1 MITNRVPLGQYCCE
15 RVETISKDYDG
26 LINYIDISSIDNV
39 EKKIHTYQ
47 TIEAKEAPSR
57 AKQLVQKGDILVST
71 VRPNLNAV
79 AIVESLTENL
89 MICSTGYCV
98 LRSNGTIDN
107 RFLFYFCQSNY
118 FVDDMTSQ
126 ATGASYPAVNSGIV
140 KKSLIPIYTLEQQK
154 HISSQLD
161 KVSRLIGFRK
171 QQLSKL
177 DELVKSR
184 FKELFENNK
193 YEKSDVRSVLDTAF
207 WLMPATPEFLVDGEV
222 PYITSKNIKNRMI
235 DFDNVKY
242 ISKEAYTSISEN
254 RPTRKGDILIS
265 MIGTLG
271 QTAVIQDDREF
282 YGQNL
287 YLLRLNNA
295 IVDTTYFCEFFNS
308 DTAQYELQGKRNQ
321 STQAYLKAN
330 HVEDLVLP
338 LPPLF
343 LQKQFATFVEQTDK
357 LKCKAKESLEKLET
371 LKKSLM
377 QKYFG

>member
-1 MITNRVPLGQYCCE
+1 MISKRVPIGQYCCE

-26 LINYIDISSIDNV
+26 LIDYIDISSVGNV

-89 MICSTGYCV
+89 MVCSTGYCV

-161 KVSRLIGFRK
+161 KVSRLIDFRK
-171 QQLSKL
+171 HQLLEL

-184 FKELFENNK
+184 FIELFGDPVLNPFGFEECLVNKCCKMTQGTQIPMSEQVNEYQNGYYRYLYIRDLKYGDDNWIYVQDKFDDKKLTTKDLVVVNTGNTAGEIYYGKDGILSNNLFK
-193 YEKSDVRSVLDTAF
+193 VSFDT
-207 WLMPATPEFLVDGEV
+207 
-222 PYITSKNIKNRMI
+222 NI
-235 DFDNVKY
+235 
-242 ISKEAYTSISEN
+242 
-254 RPTRKGDILIS
+254 
-265 MIGTLG
+265 
-271 QTAVIQDDREF
+271 
-282 YGQNL
+282 
-287 YLLRLNNA
+287 LN
-295 IVDTTYFCEFFNS
+295 TTYMFSYFSSEQFQGMLWSEMKEGTQPHLGHKIFGS
-308 DTAQYELQGKRNQ
+308 KKLIVPPIDLQN
-321 STQAYLKAN
+321 
-330 HVEDLVLP
+330 
-338 LPPLF
+338 
-343 LQKQFATFVEQTDK
+343 QFANFVEQTDK
-357 LKCKAKESLEKLET
+357 LKLEVKESLEKLET

-377 QKYFG
+377 QEYFG

>member
-1 MITNRVPLGQYCCE
+1 MISKRVPIGQYCCE
-15 RVETISKDYDG
+15 RIETISKEYDG
-26 LINYIDISSIDNV
+26 LIDYIDISSIDNV

-89 MICSTGYCV
+89 MVCSTGYCV

-184 FKELFENNK
+184 FIEMFGDPIINSKNLP
-193 YEKSDVRSVLDTAF
+193 EKFFIDVVMLQRGFDLPTQNRVSSGDVPVYGSNGVLDFHDKSRCSNGVITGRSGTIGKVYYCKNDYWPLNTTLF
-207 WLMPATPEFLVDGEV
+207 SVDTKGN
-222 PYITSKNIKNRMI
+222 NI
-235 DFDNVKY
+235 VY
-242 ISKEAYTSISEN
+242 LA
-254 RPTRKGDILIS
+254 
-265 MIGTLG
+265 
-271 QTAVIQDDREF
+271 
-282 YGQNL
+282 
-287 YLLRLNNA
+287 YLLDYYNLARFYDGTGVPTLNRNVVHKQK
-295 IVDTTYFCEFFNS
+295 IIDVPLD
-308 DTAQYELQGKRNQ
+308 LQNK
-321 STQAYLKAN
+321 
-330 HVEDLVLP
+330 
-338 LPPLF
+338 
-343 LQKQFATFVEQTDK
+343 FATFVEQTDK
-357 LKCKAKESLEKLET
+357 LKLEVKESLEKLET